1 MTSRETKEDQYEDL
15 FDVENE
21 AGRFRMGLMSNQ
33 TWYDDPKRLGFQ
45 LARYKFVARMLEG
58 KNSVLEVGCADA
70 FGIRVVQQFVPKVTA
85 IDFDPLFIEDAQARI
100 QERWTLDLRVHDI
113 LRGPVEGP
121 FDAAFSLDVLEHI
134 DPADEGTFIKNLAGS
149 IVQDGIA
156 IIGMPTL
163 ESQVHAS
170 SQSRRGHVNCKSGNE
185 LRETMLKSFQNV
197 FIFSMNDEVVHTG
210 FHAMAHY
217 LFALCCGVR

>member
-21 AGRFRMGLMSNQ
+21 VGRFRMGLMSNQ

-45 LARYKFVARMLEG
+45 LARYKFVARLLEG

-100 QERWTLDLRVHDI
+100 QDRWTLDLRVHDI
-113 LRGPVEGP
+113 LQGPVEGP

-134 DPADEGTFIKNLAGS
+134 NPADEGSFIKNMAGS

-156 IIGMPTL
+156 IIGMPSL

-170 SQSRRGHVNCKSGNE
+170 SQSRRGHVNCKSGAE
-185 LRETMLKSFQNV
+185 LRKTMLKSFQNV